1 MKKLVIL
8 GSGTAGTMV
17 ANKLRDKLPKR
28 EWSIAVVDR
37 DDQHHYQPG
46 YLFIP
51 FGHYTRDQVVRSRH
65 HFLADGVD
73 FVIGSV
79 DRVEADD
86 SAVLLEDG
94 RRLDYDQLVIASGTT
109 PPNRAWASTLD
120 ATASASSV
128 RPRTIPTPVSS
139 QDVSMPSTSGSA
151 ITGTSVGAA

>member
-28 EWSIAVVDR
+28 EWSITVVDR

-73 FVIGSV
+73 FVMG
-79 DRVEADD
+79 
-86 SAVLLEDG
+86 
-94 RRLDYDQLVIASGTT
+94 
-109 PPNRAWASTLD
+109 
-120 ATASASSV
+120 
-128 RPRTIPTPVSS
+128 
-139 QDVSMPSTSGSA
+139 
-151 ITGTSVGAA
+151 